1 MIIRIVLGFV
11 AFELIA
17 MLIVLIGLK
26 RRNQRKIF
34 WSIAIV
40 MFIGAL
46 LAIATGAV
54 KLVHEDLTHNHL
66 GIAGIFMAIIFA
78 GVNVYIAE
86 KLHKLEPK
94 FKEREEALQAKAT
107 ASEQEVPIVD
117 ASAQEEIIE
126 DSKPEPQIEP
136 EEPTID
142 EPKAVV
148 LSQRLDTPLARTI
161 FQKAIEAGIMTEF
174 DGHYKWLGS
183 KVTLAYMCGRIYCD
197 DYPKQQQKSERAI
210 WKFGQKDFFPD
221 VELNELFNETDLAQS
236 RQNRK
241 EESVPKNSVKI
252 DDFFK

>member
-46 LAIATGAV
+46 LAIAIGAV
-54 KLVHEDLTHNHL
+54 KLVHEDLTPNHL

-107 ASEQEVPIVD
+107 ASEHEVPIVE
-117 ASAQEEIIE
+117 ASAQDEIIQNSE
-126 DSKPEPQIEP
+126 MRAFGNLLRTKLNGKLHLSK
-136 EEPTID
+136 
-142 EPKAVV
+142 
-148 LSQRLDTPLARTI
+148 
-161 FQKAIEAGIMTEF
+161 MN
-174 DGHYKWLGS
+174 WLNLR
-183 KVTLAYMCGRIYCD
+183 VNALICG
-197 DYPKQQQKSERAI
+197 
-210 WKFGQKDFFPD
+210 
-221 VELNELFNETDLAQS
+221 
-236 RQNRK
+236 QNTTKR
-241 EESVPKNSVKI
+241 
-252 DDFFK
+252 

>member
-148 LSQRLDTPLARTI
+148 LSQRLDTPRVEYSI
-161 FQKAIEAGIMTEF
+161 TEF
-174 DGHYKWLGS
+174 GK
-183 KVTLAYMCGRIYCD
+183 TLLPHVLSLIR
-197 DYPKQQQKSERAI
+197 
-210 WKFGQKDFFPD
+210 WGQ
-221 VELNELFNETDLAQS
+221 ENFNQIM
-236 RQNRK
+236 QNRA
-241 EESVPKNSVKI
+241 KNKNLLLTWTKYSNCLSNVCPGVVRFAF
-252 DDFFK
+252 DSLRWCGLLG

>member
-148 LSQRLDTPLARTI
+148 LSQRLDTPRVEYSI
-161 FQKAIEAGIMTEF
+161 TEF
-174 DGHYKWLGS
+174 GK
-183 KVTLAYMCGRIYCD
+183 TLLPHVLSLIR
-197 DYPKQQQKSERAI
+197 
-210 WKFGQKDFFPD
+210 WGQ
-221 VELNELFNETDLAQS
+221 ENFNQIM
-236 RQNRK
+236 QNRA
-241 EESVPKNSVKI
+241 KNKI
-252 DDFFK
+252 FF